1 MIIATAGHV
10 DHGKTLL
17 VEALTGVDTDRLE
30 EEKSRGLTI
39 DLGFAYVDTT
49 TGQRLG
55 FVDVPGHI
63 KFINNML
70 AGVGAVDYALLVIAA
85 DDGPMPQTLEHVA
98 ILNLL
103 GISKGAVALT
113 KTDRVSNERVE
124 EVKIQIHDLL
134 APTTLNTATIYP
146 VSSTTGSGIDS
157 LLSALDQEAATI
169 VSRDTH
175 GYFRLAIDRSFSIK
189 GSGIVVTGS
198 VFSGNVSV
206 GDGLTLVP
214 ANVPVRVR
222 SLHTQNKPV
231 QTARAGDRC
240 AINIAGTNITKEL
253 IHRGNWLTS
262 GPGQQASD
270 RFDVMLTVLPTESR
284 PLRHWSPVHIHCAA
298 NHVTGRVALLE
309 NRLIEPGE
317 KGLVQIVTNEPIN
330 ICIGD
335 QVIIRDQGAVR
346 TIGGGSVIHS
356 ESPRRGRAT
365 PERIDMLHHIAEQTP
380 AQIMDF
386 LLDSEKEGV
395 SVSGWRSALNILP
408 DVFSELIADAVTIDD
423 DHIISNTRLSALQ
436 RSVTNSLQT
445 WHKENPGATGINQQ
459 QLGRI
464 SGIKND
470 RLLQHITATLA
481 VKGEID
487 SNGNL
492 YSLPGHNVELSR
504 EDAELWK
511 KLEPLLAKE
520 PTKPP
525 VTHDLAKVLNMP
537 VKRLESAM
545 SHCAKVGYLV
555 RPVQNRFML
564 PQALD
569 ELKQI
574 LFNSVDESDSITVKH
589 YRDATGIGRNLAI
602 EILEYFDRQG
612 ITQRQGDI
620 RKLLRKAWWQ

>member
-1 MIIATAGHV
+1 LIIATAGHV

-17 VEALTGVDTDRLE
+17 VEALTGVDTDRLQ

-70 AGVGAVDYALLVIAA
+70 AGVGAVDYALLVLAA

-103 GISKGAVALT
+103 GVSKGAVALT

-124 EVKIQIHDLL
+124 EVKTQIHDLL
-134 APTTLNTATIYP
+134 APTTLNTAAIYP
-146 VSSTTGSGIDS
+146 VSSTTGAGIDS

-169 VSRDTH
+169 VSRDTN

-198 VFSGNVSV
+198 VFSGSVSV
-206 GDGLTLVP
+206 GDGLSLVP

-222 SLHTQNKPV
+222 SLHTQNRPA

-262 GPGQQASD
+262 DPGQQAND
-270 RFDVMLTVLPTESR
+270 RFDVMLTVLPTETR

-317 KGLVQIVTNEPIN
+317 KGLVQVVTNEPIN
-330 ICIGD
+330 VCIGD
-335 QVIIRDQGAVR
+335 QVIIRDQGAIR
-346 TIGGGSVIHS
+346 TIGGGPVIHS

-395 SVSGWRSALNILP
+395 SVSGWRSALNIFP
-408 DVFSELIADAVTIDD
+408 DVFSELIADAIPIDD
-423 DHIISNTRLSALQ
+423 DHIISRARLSALQ
-436 RSVTNSLQT
+436 GSVTDSLQT

-459 QLGRI
+459 HLGRI

-470 RLLQHITATLA
+470 RLLQHIIATLSG
-481 VKGEID
+481 KGELNI
-487 SNGNL
+487 SGSL
-492 YSLPGHNVELSR
+492 YSLPGHNVELSK
-504 EDAELWK
+504 EDTELWK

-525 VTHDLAKVLNMP
+525 VTHDLAKMLSMP
-537 VKRLESAM
+537 VKALESAM

-564 PQALD
+564 PEALD

-574 LFNSVDESDSITVKH
+574 LINSVDESDSITVKH

-620 RKLLRKAWWQ
+620 RKLLRKP